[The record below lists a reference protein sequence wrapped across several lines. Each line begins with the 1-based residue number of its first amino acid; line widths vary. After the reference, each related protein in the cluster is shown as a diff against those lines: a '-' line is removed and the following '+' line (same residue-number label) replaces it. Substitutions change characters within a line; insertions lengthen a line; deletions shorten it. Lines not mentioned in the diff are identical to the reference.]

1 MIARRAASIVAV
13 VFALV
18 LSAAPALAEPNENAC
33 TGQEL
38 KAAAL
43 ANGGAGKAI
52 RDFGFEPSDLGGQ
65 IAGLNEGCHQR

>member
-1 MIARRAASIVAV
+1 MIVRRVASIVAA
-13 VFALV
+13 VFVLALP
-18 LSAAPALAEPNENAC
+18 AAPAMAEPNENAC
-33 TGQEL
+33 TGQAL

-65 IAGLNEGCHQR
+65 IAGLNEECHQR

>member
-1 MIARRAASIVAV
+1 MIVRRVASIVAA
-13 VFALV
+13 VFVLV
-18 LSAAPALAEPNENAC
+18 LSAAPAMAEPNENAC
-33 TGQEL
+33 TGQAL

-65 IAGLNEGCHQR
+65 IAGLNEECHQR